1 MPAFCSCNVL
11 NQISFDVAIIALIYK
26 MFFSKLSDKFERAP
40 RSASLSELSE
50 GPVTGHTFNMARIG
64 WQEQKQWQQQQHS
77 ELTAHPMFVC
87 ACPFPCQAGAG
98 GGGEGA
104 EQLLR
109 ECGLNDQR

>member
-1 MPAFCSCNVL
+1 
-11 NQISFDVAIIALIYK
+11 
-26 MFFSKLSDKFERAP
+26 MFFSKLYDKFERAP
-40 RSASLSELSE
+40 RSASLSELCE

-64 WQEQKQWQQQQHS
+64 WQEQWQQHS

-98 GGGEGA
+98 GGEGA